1 MKRLR
6 PDGKPKKQDYQE
18 DTNTL
23 NRNFEIK
30 QLNDVWLS
38 DITYIW
44 TLAGWVY
51 LAVILD
57 LCSRKVVGWAVSVNP
72 DTNLILRAF
81 WNAVALRKPK
91 KRVHDES

>member
-1 MKRLR
+1 MREEGLRGKMKRLR

-38 DITYIW
+38 EITHIW

-51 LAVILD
+51 T
-57 LCSRKVVGWAVSVNP
+57 CQGN
-72 DTNLILRAF
+72 
-81 WNAVALRKPK
+81 
-91 KRVHDES
+91 